1 MNITFLGTSSGVP
14 TLTRNVSSLALKL
27 SQSSEV
33 WLFDCGEGTQHQIMK
48 SNIKSSQIKKIFITH
63 MHGDH
68 IYGLPGLL
76 ATLGLSGNSNG
87 IEIYGPS
94 ELKSFINSALNS
106 SYCKLSFPLEFFEV
120 ENYASQNKILF
131 ENEKIEV
138 NCANLKH
145 KLPAFGYR
153 VNEKD
158 KPGIFDIK
166 KAIDLQIPPGPIYSE
181 LQKGKKIELED
192 GRSFNGK
199 EFCGPP
205 RKGGSF
211 VYCTD
216 TVFSESAVSLS
227 RNADLLVHE
236 STFSREDEGMA
247 YEKLHSTTIMAAKT
261 ALLSNTKKLIITHLS
276 PRYNNK
282 SSITPID
289 LLQEAQKIFPNTIL
303 AKDFL
308 TVEIKKTATVRE
320 K

>member
-68 IYGLPGLL
+68 VYGLPGLL

-94 ELKSFINSALNS
+94 ELRGFIKSALNT
-106 SYCKLSFPLEFFEV
+106 SYCKLAFPLHFVEV
-120 ENYASQNKILF
+120 ENFASQNKTLF
-131 ENEKIEV
+131 EDNKIKV
-138 NCANLKH
+138 NCACLKH
-145 KLPAFGYR
+145 RIPAYGYR
-153 VNEKD
+153 VSEKD
-158 KPGIFDIK
+158 KPGIFDVK
-166 KAIDLQIPPGPIYSE
+166 KAEAMNIAPGPVYSE
-181 LQKGKKIELED
+181 LQQGKKVVLAD
-192 GRSFNGK
+192 GRSFDGK

-205 RKGGSF
+205 RKGESF

-227 RNADLLVHE
+227 KNADLLVHE
-236 STFSREDEGMA
+236 STFSKEDESMA
-247 YEKLHSTTIMAAKT
+247 HKKLHSTTIMAAKT
-261 ALLSNTKKLIITHLS
+261 ALLSEAKKLIITHLS
-276 PRYNNK
+276 PRYTNK
-282 SSITPID
+282 NSITPSD
-289 LLQEAQKIFPNTIL
+289 LLKEAQKVFPNTQL
-303 AKDFL
+303 ANDFL
-308 TVEIKKTATVRE
+308 TVEIK
-320 K
+320 

>member
-14 TLTRNVSSLALKL
+14 TLNRNVSSLALKL

-33 WLFDCGEGTQHQIMK
+33 FLFDCGEGTQHQLMR

-76 ATLGLSGNSNG
+76 ATLGLSGNSKG

-94 ELKSFINSALNS
+94 ELRGFLKSALS
-106 SYCKLSFPLEFFEV
+106 SSFCKLSFPLHFVEV
-120 ENYASQNKILF
+120 ENYAPENKILF
-131 ENEKIEV
+131 ENDKLKIH
-138 NCANLKH
+138 CARLKH
-145 KLPAFGYR
+145 KIPAYGYR
-153 VNEKD
+153 VSEKD

-166 KAIDLQIPPGPIYSE
+166 KAESMKIAPGPIYSE
-181 LQKGKKIELED
+181 LQKGRKVILED
-192 GRSFNGK
+192 GRSFDGK

-205 RKGGSF
+205 RRGESF

-216 TVFSESAVSLS
+216 TFFSEAAVALS
-227 RNADLLVHE
+227 KNADLLVHE
-236 STFSREDEGMA
+236 STFSQEDENMA

-261 ALLSNTKKLIITHLS
+261 ALLSNAKKLIITHLS
-276 PRYNNK
+276 PRYTNK
-282 SSITPID
+282 SVITPSD
-289 LLQEAQKIFPNTIL
+289 LLKEAQNVFPNTHL

-308 TVEIKKTATVRE
+308 TAEIK
-320 K
+320 